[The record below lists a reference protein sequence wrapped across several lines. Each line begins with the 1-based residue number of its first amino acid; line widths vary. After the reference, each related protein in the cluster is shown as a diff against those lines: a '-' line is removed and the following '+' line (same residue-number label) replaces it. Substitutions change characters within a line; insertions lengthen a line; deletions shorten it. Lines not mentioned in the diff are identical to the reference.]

1 MAISS
6 QMNGPTSRSVVKR
19 GLVVED
25 NADSAA
31 VLSKLLETLGYIVE
45 IARNGTEALTVAAR
59 FAPDVVL
66 IDIGLPGLD
75 GWQVARELRRS
86 GGEKTLLIAVTGLW
100 VEKDRFQ
107 SKEAGFDHYFMKP
120 LDLEA
125 LKSLL
130 VTA

>member
-1 MAISS
+1 MSISW

-120 LDLEA
+120 LDLEV
-125 LKSLL
+125 LTSLL

>member
-1 MAISS
+1 MHRT
-6 QMNGPTSRSVVKR
+6 TSRSDVKR
-19 GLVVED
+19 ALIVED
-25 NADSAA
+25 NADSAS

-45 IARNGTEALTVAAR
+45 IARNGTEALTVAAS
-59 FAPDVVL
+59 FAPEVVL

>member
-107 SKEAGFDHYFMKP
+107 SKEDGFDHYFMKP

>member
-1 MAISS
+1 MSFSS
-6 QMNGPTSRSVVKR
+6 QMHRTTSRSDVKR
-19 GLVVED
+19 ALIVED
-25 NADSAA
+25 NADSAS

-45 IARNGTEALTVAAR
+45 IARNGTEALTVAAS
-59 FAPDVVL
+59 FAPEVVL

>member
-1 MAISS
+1 MSVSS
-6 QMNGPTSRSVVKR
+6 QMHRTTSRSDVKR
-19 GLVVED
+19 ALIVED
-25 NADSAA
+25 NADSAS

-45 IARNGTEALTVAAR
+45 IARNGTEALTVAAS
-59 FAPDVVL
+59 FAPEVVL